1 MKTISVYSL
10 LTLGSDQLL
19 VGFDPLSLLSSAPSE
34 ALVAAT
40 TNTAREMALILDDL
54 ISLMKEIMLM
64 FYGNLLLVS
73 AGRPT

>member
-54 ISLMKEIMLM
+54 ISLMKEIIM